1 MFEFVMMGLRVR
13 NGIQISRFKD
23 RFNQDIETVFESA
36 INKGINHNWL
46 TIENGYLR
54 CTDDGYGLLHEIL
67 VEFMN

>member
-13 NGIQISRFKD
+13 KGIELNRFKE
-23 RFNQDIETVFESA
+23 RFNQDIDTVFRNA
-36 INKGINHNWL
+36 IDKGLQHHWL
-46 TIENGYLR
+46 EIKDGYLR